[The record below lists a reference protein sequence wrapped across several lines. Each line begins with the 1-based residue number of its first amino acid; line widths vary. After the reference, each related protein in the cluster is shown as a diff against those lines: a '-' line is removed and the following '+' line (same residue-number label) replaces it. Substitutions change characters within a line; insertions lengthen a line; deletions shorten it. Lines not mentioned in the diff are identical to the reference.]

1 MSDYNKKDAAFTD
14 QKPEESFTPNPIY
27 DEPAQLIHTRMSAVM
42 TDIGSIGKDQKN
54 KQQGFQYRG
63 IDDVYNALHRSM
75 AAHCVYTTSKI
86 LNEDREER
94 QSRSGSTLFYVR
106 LRMRY
111 YFHTIDGSHVNTEVI
126 GEAMDSGDK
135 ASNKAMAIAHKYA
148 LLQAFMVP
156 TVEQKDP
163 DTETY
168 EVDTRENTR
177 SPLELIN
184 ACKTLSQ
191 LQATWKLITPEQ
203 RKQFASAKD
212 VRKNEILADQAE
224 KEEARL

>member
-1 MSDYNKKDAAFTD
+1 MGKFKDAAFTD
-14 QKPEESFTPNPIY
+14 QEPEESFTPDPVY
-27 DEPAQLIHTRMSAVM
+27 DEPAQLIHARMSAVM
-42 TDIGSIGKDQKN
+42 ADIGSIGKDQRN

-63 IDDVYNALHRSM
+63 IDDVYNALHQSM
-75 AAHCVYTTSKI
+75 AAHCVYTTSQI

-111 YFHTIDGSHVNTEVI
+111 YFHTVDGSHVNTEVI

-163 DTETY
+163 DSETHN
-168 EVDTRENTR
+168 VASKPD
-177 SPLELIN
+177 PLQLIKK
-184 ACKTLSQ
+184 CKTLPALQELWLTLDKSQ
-191 LQATWKLITPEQ
+191 HK
-203 RKQFASAKD
+203 KFADAKD

-224 KEEARL
+224 KDEATL